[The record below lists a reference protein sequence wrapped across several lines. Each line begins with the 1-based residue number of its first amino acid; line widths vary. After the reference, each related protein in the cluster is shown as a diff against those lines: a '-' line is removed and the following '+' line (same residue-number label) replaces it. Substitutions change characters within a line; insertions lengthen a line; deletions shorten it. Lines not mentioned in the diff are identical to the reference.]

1 MEQEFK
7 MVAKTFKGLEGVLA
21 AELTEL
27 GADNIQTG
35 NRMVSF
41 TGDKAMLYRANFALR
56 TTVRVLKPIKEFTAQ
71 TADEVY
77 EAVKSME
84 WEQYIG
90 EGRTF
95 AVDSVVF
102 SEVFRHSMFV
112 SYRVKDA
119 IADYFR
125 EKTGRRPSVSVKNPD
140 VLLNIHVNDT
150 ECILSLD
157 SSGESLHRR
166 GYRTGTVEAP
176 LNEVLAAGLILLS
189 GWHGE
194 CDLIDPMCGSGTI
207 PIEAALIARNI
218 APGVFR
224 QDYAFEKWPDFDR
237 ELFES
242 IYNDDSQERD
252 FNHKIYAYDKDPKAV
267 GTARANMKSSG
278 TARDIEI
285 DMRTLEDFVQPAEP
299 AVMITNPPYGER
311 ISTNN
316 LLGLYKTLG
325 ERLKHAF
332 TGNKA
337 WVLSMRDE
345 CFDEIGLKP
354 TVKID
359 VFNGELECQFR
370 EYEIFDGK
378 YREFREDG
386 DALDK
391 DAARRRV
398 MPPKSES
405 RERGEGRKPRPHRED
420 DRRSHGEHR
429 SFGGR
434 REFGEKRDFGKRRE
448 SGERRGGY
456 GEHRGHDER
465 RSFGGKREH
474 GEKRGSGERRFESYP
489 ERKRRERAERVK
501 NRNMNTETNNGNN
514 ENED

>member
-1 MEQEFK
+1 MEQQFN

-56 TTVRVLKPIKEFTAQ
+56 TAVRVLKPIKEFKAQ

-77 EAVKSME
+77 EAVKSVE

-140 VLLNIHVNDT
+140 VLLNIHVSDT
-150 ECILSLD
+150 DCILSLD

-166 GYRTGTVEAP
+166 GYRMGTVEAP

-237 ELFES
+237 SLFES

-252 FNHKIYAYDKDPKAV
+252 FTHKIYAYDKDPKAV
-267 GTARANMKSSG
+267 GTARANIKSSG

-285 DMRTLEDFVQPAEP
+285 DMRPLKDFVQPTEP

-311 ISTNN
+311 ISTDN
-316 LLGLYKTLG
+316 LLELYHTLG

-378 YREFREDG
+378 YREFREEG

-391 DAARRRV
+391 ESARRRV
-398 MPPKSES
+398 MPA
-405 RERGEGRKPRPHRED
+405 RGERNDRGERSDRRRPRPHREEGRD

-434 REFGEKRDFGKRRE
+434 RESGERRDFGKRRE
-448 SGERRGGY
+448 SGDRRGGY
-456 GEHRGHDER
+456 GEHRGHNER
-465 RSFGGKREH
+465 RSFGGKREF
-474 GEKRGSGERRFESYP
+474 GERRFESYP
-489 ERKRRERAERVK
+489 ERKRREQAERMK
-501 NRNMNTETNNGNN
+501 NRNTETNNGNN